1 MNKKNSKGQTIVE
14 AMVSISIALVGLLG
28 VLSLTSRSMAFNNDM
43 SQKFVASYLAAEG
56 IEIVKNLI
64 DTDIVRGRNWDSN
77 INNIGPYEYEVDTI
91 SGIRGQFLSTNLKLN
106 GGKYEYST
114 GVDTPYTR
122 KVVITKLNTDS
133 TLADYEEIKVESV
146 VLWKSR
152 GSDITV
158 NVIDVFKRWR

>member
-1 MNKKNSKGQTIVE
+1 
-14 AMVSISIALVGLLG
+14 MVSMSIALVGLLG

-43 SQKFVASYLAAEG
+43 SQKFVSSYLAAEG

-64 DTDIVRGRNWDSN
+64 DTNIVRSINWDSG
-77 INNIGPYEYEVDTI
+77 INNVGPYEYEVDT

-106 GGKYEYST
+106 NGKYEYSI
-114 GVDTPYTR
+114 GVGTITPYMR
-122 KVVITKLNTDS
+122 KVIITKINTDS
-133 TLADYEEIKVESV
+133 KPADYEEIKVESV

-152 GSDITV
+152 GSDMTV